1 MTSIALPPFPSSVF
15 PFVSQ
20 SIACPPAVFLS
31 KTAGILIF
39 LCRASLT
46 SALPPCKMRKT
57 IKGGSLM
64 RRSDR
69 EITDLGEILSII
81 NDCKVIHLA
90 MVDDGEPYLLPLNFG
105 YACESGAFSFFCHS
119 AREGRKLDI
128 LRKNPTVAF
137 EMDCRGALD
146 EHDVACQCGYYFASV
161 TGVGHVEFLDGEEKL
176 VALTSLMRHMAG
188 REDQFTEQ
196 QARTVEVFAVRADKL
211 SAKAK
216 VPHSAQ

>member
-1 MTSIALPPFPSSVF
+1 
-15 PFVSQ
+15 
-20 SIACPPAVFLS
+20 
-31 KTAGILIF
+31 
-39 LCRASLT
+39 
-46 SALPPCKMRKT
+46 
-57 IKGGSLM
+57 M

-161 TGVGHVEFLDGEEKL
+161 
-176 VALTSLMRHMAG
+176 MRHMAG

>member
-1 MTSIALPPFPSSVF
+1 
-15 PFVSQ
+15 
-20 SIACPPAVFLS
+20 
-31 KTAGILIF
+31 
-39 LCRASLT
+39 
-46 SALPPCKMRKT
+46 
-57 IKGGSLM
+57 M

-105 YACESGAFSFFCHS
+105 YACEGGAFSFFCHS

-176 VALTSLMRHMAG
+176 AALTALMRPWRA
-188 REDQFTEQ
+188 
-196 QARTVEVFAVRADKL
+196 ARTNSPSSRPARSKSLL
-211 SAKAK
+211 SA
-216 VPHSAQ
+216 PTSSAPRRRCRTVRSSHG

>member
-1 MTSIALPPFPSSVF
+1 
-15 PFVSQ
+15 
-20 SIACPPAVFLS
+20 
-31 KTAGILIF
+31 
-39 LCRASLT
+39 
-46 SALPPCKMRKT
+46 
-57 IKGGSLM
+57 M

-105 YACESGAFSFFCHS
+105 YACEGGAFSFFCHS

-146 EHDVACQCGYYFASV
+146 EHDVAASAD
-161 TGVGHVEFLDGEEKL
+161 T
-176 VALTSLMRHMAG
+176 TSPPSPASAMSN
-188 REDQFTEQ
+188 FW
-196 QARTVEVFAVRADKL
+196 TVKKSSPR
-211 SAKAK
+211 
-216 VPHSAQ
+216 

>member
-1 MTSIALPPFPSSVF
+1 
-15 PFVSQ
+15 
-20 SIACPPAVFLS
+20 
-31 KTAGILIF
+31 
-39 LCRASLT
+39 
-46 SALPPCKMRKT
+46 
-57 IKGGSLM
+57 M

-105 YACESGAFSFFCHS
+105 YACEGGAFSFFCHS

-146 EHDVACQCGYYFASV
+146 EHD
-161 TGVGHVEFLDGEEKL
+161 VEFLDGEEKL

>member
-1 MTSIALPPFPSSVF
+1 
-15 PFVSQ
+15 
-20 SIACPPAVFLS
+20 
-31 KTAGILIF
+31 
-39 LCRASLT
+39 
-46 SALPPCKMRKT
+46 
-57 IKGGSLM
+57 M

-105 YACESGAFSFFCHS
+105 YACEGGAFSFFCHS

-137 EMDCRGALD
+137 EMDCRGA
-146 EHDVACQCGYYFASV
+146 
-161 TGVGHVEFLDGEEKL
+161 VGHVEFLDGEEKL

>member
-1 MTSIALPPFPSSVF
+1 
-15 PFVSQ
+15 
-20 SIACPPAVFLS
+20 
-31 KTAGILIF
+31 
-39 LCRASLT
+39 
-46 SALPPCKMRKT
+46 
-57 IKGGSLM
+57 M
-64 RRSDR
+64 RRTDR
-69 EITDLGEILSII
+69 EITDAEKITQIIQTCHCCRLGFCDNGAVYI
-81 NDCKVIHLA
+81 V
-90 MVDDGEPYLLPLNFG
+90 PLNFG
-105 YACESGAFSFFCHS
+105 YACEGGAFSFFCHS

-196 QARTVEVFAVRADKL
+196 QACTVEVFAVRADKL